1 MASTFHLQIVTPD
14 GLKFDGQVENIV
26 VRTTEGDV
34 GILKNRSDY
43 MAAIS
48 VGPLKVKQ
56 DGQYR
61 LAAVSGGFLSVTKDI
76 TRIVATTFEW
86 ADEIDK
92 ERALN
97 AKAKAQERLNSKK
110 SDFDIQMAEL
120 KLKRALNRINIADKL

>member
-120 KLKRALNRINIADKL
+120 KLKRALNRIIIADKL

>member
-120 KLKRALNRINIADKL
+120 KFKRALNRIIIADKL